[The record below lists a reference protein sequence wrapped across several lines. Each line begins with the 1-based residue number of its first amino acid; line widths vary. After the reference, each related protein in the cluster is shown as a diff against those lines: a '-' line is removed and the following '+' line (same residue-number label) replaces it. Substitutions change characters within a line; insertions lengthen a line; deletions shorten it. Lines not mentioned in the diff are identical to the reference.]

1 MTFKPGDQVLLDG
14 KGPYTIEDN
23 PNSRNYPLYVNDLSF
38 TTDGRFSVKDS
49 IPRLTLYEEV
59 IDTSI
64 TKYPLGKVQTLDNG
78 IQIYHPNEGQPFQ
91 LTPTH
96 KELI

>member
-1 MTFKPGDQVLLDG
+1 MTFKPGDQVLVNG
-14 KGPYTIEDN
+14 KGPYTVFSS
-23 PNSRNYPLYVNDLSF
+23 NSTTSYPLEVENNTY
-38 TTDGRFSVKDS
+38 TIDGRVTQSSLPSLTPYLPSSV
-49 IPRLTLYEEV
+49 TA
-59 IDTSI
+59 
-64 TKYPLGKVQTLDNG
+64 YPLGKVQTLDNG

>member
-1 MTFKPGDQVLLDG
+1 MTFKPGDQVLVRG
-14 KGPYTIEDN
+14 EGPYTVCRS
-23 PNSRNYPLYVNDLSF
+23 NSSSYPLEVLGRTY
-38 TTDGRFSVKDS
+38 TTDGRVTKDS
-49 IPRLTLYEEV
+49 SPSLTLHQV
-59 IDTSI
+59 IDNSI
-64 TKYPLGKVQTLDNG
+64 TIYPLGKVQTLDNG

>member
-1 MTFKPGDQVLLDG
+1 MTFKPGDRVLLDG
-14 KGPYTIEDN
+14 KGPYTVKAAEG
-23 PNSRNYPLYVNDLSF
+23 STYPLLVENDTF
-38 TTDGRFSVKDS
+38 TYDGRLLTTSKV
-49 IPRLTLYEEV
+49 RLTLYEL
-59 IDTSI
+59 IDAST

>member
-1 MTFKPGDQVLLDG
+1 MTFKPGDQVLIDG
-14 KGPYTIEDN
+14 KGPYTVY
-23 PNSRNYPLYVNDLSF
+23 PSNSGSYPLKVDNDTYTIYGSL
-38 TTDGRFSVKDS
+38 TTGGK
-49 IPRLTLYEEV
+49 PRLTPYDPPSV
-59 IDTSI
+59 T
-64 TKYPLGKVQTLDNG
+64 TYPLGKVQTLDNG

>member
-1 MTFKPGDQVLLDG
+1 MTFKLGDQVLVDG
-14 KGPYTIEDN
+14 QGPYTVYKS
-23 PNSRNYPLYVNDLSF
+23 NSSYYPLKVNNDTYTIYGSLPAEEKSCLTPYDPPSV
-38 TTDGRFSVKDS
+38 TTY
-49 IPRLTLYEEV
+49 T
-59 IDTSI
+59 
-64 TKYPLGKVQTLDNG
+64 LGKVQTLDNG

>member
-1 MTFKPGDQVLLDG
+1 MTFKPGDQVLVRG
-14 KGPYTIEDN
+14 EGPYTVHR
-23 PNSRNYPLYVNDLSF
+23 SSSSSYPLEVKD
-38 TTDGRFSVKDS
+38 TTYTIDGRVTRSS
-49 IPRLTLYEEV
+49 PPSLTPY
-59 IDTSI
+59 DQPSI
-64 TKYPLGKVQTLDNG
+64 TSYPLGKVQTLDNG

>member
-1 MTFKPGDQVLLDG
+1 MTFKPGDQVLVHG
-14 KGPYTIEDN
+14 EGPYTVYRS
-23 PNSRNYPLYVNDLSF
+23 NSTSYPLEVGDRTY
-38 TTDGRFSVKDS
+38 TTDGRVTQSSPPSLTPCNPPSV
-49 IPRLTLYEEV
+49 T
-59 IDTSI
+59 T
-64 TKYPLGKVQTLDNG
+64 YPLGKVQTLDNG

>member
-1 MTFKPGDQVLLDG
+1 MTFKPGDQVLVNG
-14 KGPYTIEDN
+14 KGPYTVCRS
-23 PNSRNYPLYVNDLSF
+23 NSSSYPLEVGDRTY
-38 TTDGRFSVKDS
+38 TTDGRVTQGSPPS
-49 IPRLTLYEEV
+49 LTLHQV
-59 IDTSI
+59 IDNSI
-64 TKYPLGKVQTLDNG
+64 TTYPLGKVQTLDNG

>member
-1 MTFKPGDQVLLDG
+1 MTFKPGDQVLVDG
-14 KGPYTIEDN
+14 KGPYTVYRS
-23 PNSRNYPLYVNDLSF
+23 NSDSYPLEVGGRTY
-38 TTDGRFSVKDS
+38 TTDGRITQSS
-49 IPRLTLYEEV
+49 SPSLTLYLPPSV
-59 IDTSI
+59 TS
-64 TKYPLGKVQTLDNG
+64 YPLGKVQTLNNG

>member
-1 MTFKPGDQVLLDG
+1 MTFKPGDQVLVHG
-14 KGPYTIEDN
+14 EGPYTVRRSD
-23 PNSRNYPLYVNDLSF
+23 STTYPLEVGGKTY
-38 TTDGRFSVKDS
+38 TTDGRVTQSSLSSLTIYYPPSV
-49 IPRLTLYEEV
+49 T
-59 IDTSI
+59 T
-64 TKYPLGKVQTLDNG
+64 YPLGKVQTLDNG